1 VADQEQAVAAAER
14 LGYPVVLKTLAERF
28 RHRLDLGGVRLDVS
42 EPELRGAFTTMVEQ
56 CGGPGQA
63 SLVVQ
68 AMAPP
73 GVSVAIGVVDDP
85 SFGPVMSFG
94 VAGAAMELLGDRAYR
109 ILPAGDAEVA
119 ELVRSVKAAP
129 LLFGDRGAELVDVAA
144 LEELLLRVGCL
155 AEDLPEVAE
164 VRLAPVTVG
173 AQGLAVLHAEVS
185 LAPPPARTPWGP
197 RALTPAL

>member
-1 VADQEQAVAAAER
+1 MV
-14 LGYPVVLKTLAERF
+14 GRF
-28 RHRLDLGGVRLDVS
+28 
-42 EPELRGAFTTMVEQ
+42 
-56 CGGPGQA
+56 GGPRQA
-63 SLVVQ
+63 SIVVQ

-73 GVSVAIGVVDDP
+73 GVSVVVGVVDDP

-94 VAGAAMELLGDRAYR
+94 LAGAAMELLGDRAYR

-129 LLFGDRGAELVDVAA
+129 LLFGYRGAEPVDVAA

-164 VRLAPVTVG
+164 VRLAPVTVA

-185 LAPPPARTPWGP
+185 LAPLPARTAWGP